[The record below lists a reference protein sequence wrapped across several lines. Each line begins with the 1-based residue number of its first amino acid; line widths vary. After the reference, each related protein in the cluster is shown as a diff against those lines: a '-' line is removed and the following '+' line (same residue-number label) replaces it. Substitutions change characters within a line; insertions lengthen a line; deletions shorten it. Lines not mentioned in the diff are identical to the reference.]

1 MSQEIVGFLST
12 AWEAA
17 NAAGEIIRPSWQQ
30 PKLIDYKGAIDLV
43 TSVDKECE
51 RTIVEVIRR
60 NFPDH
65 SILAE
70 EETELEG
77 AQREYRWIVDPLD
90 GTTNFAHGYPQFCVS
105 IALEHNGQVIVGLV
119 YDPLRRECFRAIKD
133 QGATLNGSSIRI
145 SEVNELDK
153 ALLATGFPY
162 DRRENADFYL
172 SFFKAFLT
180 RCQGIRRNGSAA
192 LDLCYV
198 ACGRI
203 DGFWE
208 LKLKPWDIAAGALI
222 VAEPGGT
229 LSKISGDQFTIW
241 GDESL
246 ASNGVIHDEMIRV
259 ANETAKATLTE
270 SQPSDRKLPARP

>member
-30 PKLIDYKGAIDLV
+30 PKLIDFKGAIDLV

-60 NFPDH
+60 KFPDH

-222 VAEPGGT
+222 VAEAGGT
-229 LSKISGDQFTIW
+229 LSKFSGDQFTIW

>member
-1 MSQEIVGFLST
+1 MSHENVAFLST

-17 NAAGEIIRPSWQQ
+17 NAAGEIIRASWQQ
-30 PKLIDYKGAIDLV
+30 PKIIDYKGVIDLV

-60 NFPDH
+60 DFPDH

-70 EETELEG
+70 EETEVEG

-90 GTTNFAHGYPQFCVS
+90 GTTNFAHGYPQFCIS
-105 IALEHNGQVIVGLV
+105 IALEHNGQVIIGLV

-133 QGATLNGSSIRI
+133 QGASLNGSPIRT

-153 ALLATGFPY
+153 ALLATGFSY

-172 SFFKAFLT
+172 SFFKAFLI

-222 VAEPGGT
+222 VAEAGGK
-229 LSKISGDQFTIW
+229 LSDFSGKPFSVCGEET
-241 GDESL
+241 L
-246 ASNGVIHDEMIRV
+246 ASNGSIHAEML
-259 ANETAKATLTE
+259 TAL
-270 SQPSDRKLPARP
+270 KLEPHLS